1 MTNGAGNVVELVQ
14 LHQECKPSGIIWVQ
28 FDHPDVGHKTRIEN
42 RIFMS
47 KELTMHGPQLNLL
60 LHNLLLGETK
70 QCKLLESSFHYALQQ
85 QKQFTG
91 HRVILKQKLLQ
102 TLVLGEVFHIYIM

>member
-1 MTNGAGNVVELVQ
+1 MLAIKQKL
-14 LHQECKPSGIIWVQ
+14 
-28 FDHPDVGHKTRIEN
+28 KTD
-42 RIFMS
+42 IFTS

-70 QCKLLESSFHYALQQ
+70 QCKLLENSFRYVLQQ

-102 TLVLGEVFHIYIM
+102 TLVLGELFHIYIM